1 MCPVSCLSNGNLCYV
16 IDISFPGWV
25 LNLNLKTD
33 VKTCPGISLSGTT
46 EKNESTLRTARQL
59 WFILARW
66 LRLEM
71 EFIVTHRFL
80 CVDISASSSKSQFPR
95 KFILN
100 TPTFHHFLIQEG
112 TTESVDCVISATRR
126 WLASAR

>member
-71 EFIVTHRFL
+71 KFIVTYMSFLEQHRVL
-80 CVDISASSSKSQFPR
+80 DIVPCVLVQD
-95 KFILN
+95 L
-100 TPTFHHFLIQEG
+100 
-112 TTESVDCVISATRR
+112 
-126 WLASAR
+126 